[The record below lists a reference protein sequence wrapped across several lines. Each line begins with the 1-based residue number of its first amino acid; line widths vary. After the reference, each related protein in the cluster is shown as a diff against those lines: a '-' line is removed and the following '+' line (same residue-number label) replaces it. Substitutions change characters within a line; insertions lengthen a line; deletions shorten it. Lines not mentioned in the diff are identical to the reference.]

1 MARAVYSHELIDPD
15 FAWLI
20 ASFTENNPSYSLIE
34 MVGLPLVLVYT
45 DEKPVD
51 QAYNVYDEDPE
62 GHQPAE

>member
-20 ASFTENNPSYSLIE
+20 ASFSENNPSYRLIE
-34 MVGLPLVLVYT
+34 LVGLPLVLVYVN
-45 DEKPVD
+45 EESVD
-51 QAYNVYDEDPE
+51 DVYSAYDEDPE